1 MKNRLL
7 FILKYTIYWMIV
19 FAILRFLFMAYQFGQ
34 TQHISLS
41 DFMNIVIRGAWMD
54 LSFTGYIILLSS
66 VLMALLAFAHS
77 KWLMG
82 YFRYQTIVLLT
93 LITTV
98 SVSDFELY
106 RNWGFRIDATPLL
119 YLKTPKEA
127 LASMETYLI
136 AILAVGIILI
146 VVAFYQLYRKWVAP
160 TLKSSEKGKWWYT
173 SVFIAIAGT
182 MILPIRGGIGIAPMN
197 SGKVYFSP
205 NVYCNHAALN
215 AQWNM
220 LYAISKSGTM
230 NKRYPDTIAKE
241 NAYPIFDT
249 LMRNTPDSSRIL
261 NTARPN
267 IVLVMLESFS
277 SNLIETLGGK
287 AGVTPN
293 FNALSGQGLLFT
305 RMLASGDRSDKG
317 MIAILAGFPAQP
329 TQSVIKYPSKSMKLS
344 TISGELV
351 NTGYNATFYYGGDPD
366 FANIRSFLYSAKF
379 SRIITQDE
387 FPRKYRNSKWGVHDE
402 YVFNYLLNDIDTAK
416 GPFFKMFFT
425 LSNHEP
431 FEIPAKPKF
440 PGNNEV
446 DQFLSSAYYTDSCL
460 GDFIN
465 KARKRDWYKNTLFIL
480 IADHG
485 HRHLSSN
492 TIHSTNR
499 FSIPMLWLGGA
510 LSCEPQRID
519 KICSQIDLSATLL
532 NQLNMSSNGFKLA
545 KNILNASTQPFA
557 YYAFNN
563 GYGFVS
569 ATDTIIYDHVS
580 HKYIKQNGAEAKQTS
595 EKASAYFYI
604 YQDEF
609 LGL

>member
-93 LITTV
+93 LIITV

-146 VVAFYQLYRKWVAP
+146 VVAFYQLYRKWVAS
-160 TLKSSEKGKWWYT
+160 TLKSSKKGKWWYT
-173 SVFIAIAGT
+173 PVFIAIAGT

-220 LYAISKSGTM
+220 LYSISKSGTM
-230 NKRYPDTIAKE
+230 NKRNPDTIAKE
-241 NAYPIFDT
+241 KAYEIFDT
-249 LMRNTPDSSRIL
+249 LMRNTPDTSRVL
-261 NTARPN
+261 NTTRPN
-267 IVLVMLESFS
+267 IVLIMLESFS

-293 FNALSGQGLLFT
+293 FNALSEQGLLFT
-305 RMLASGDRSDKG
+305 RMIASGDRSDKG

-440 PGNNEV
+440 PGTTEV
-446 DQFLSSAYYTDSCL
+446 DQYLSSAYYTDSCL
-460 GDFIN
+460 GDFITR
-465 KARKRDWYKNTLFIL
+465 ARKRNWYKNTLFIL
-480 IADHG
+480 ISDHG
-485 HRHLSSN
+485 HRHLGSN

-510 LSCEPQRID
+510 LSCKPQRID
-519 KICSQIDLSATLL
+519 KICSQTDLSATLL